1 MAVTVVLVVSSSG
14 LNTAQQLGQHLSCEV
29 HGTFGACDLVVP
41 DLKAHLNKL
50 FKNKK
55 TIVFVGALGILIRLL
70 ASSIREKSTE
80 GSVIVVAED
89 GTAVIPAL
97 GGHKG
102 ANDLSFKLADFFAI
116 IN

>member
-1 MAVTVVLVVSSSG
+1 MALTVVLVVSSSG
-14 LNTAQQLGQHLSCEV
+14 LNTAQQLGRHLSCEV